1 MTRPQPLR
9 DWTEFERG
17 QIHRLEDFCTDK
29 AHWVVECSHTD
40 IGDPWCVIYDRWRQ
54 RVILHIARI
63 DMRYVVAFP
72 PSGSAITKPTL
83 VAAVEV
89 ALAKLRCL

>member
-1 MTRPQPLR
+1 MGSQRLR
-9 DWTEFERG
+9 YWTEFERG
-17 QIHRLEDFCTDK
+17 QIRRLEDLCTDR

-40 IGDPWCVIYDRWRQ
+40 AGDPWCIIYDRWRQ

-72 PSGSAITKPTL
+72 SDGSAVTKPTM
-83 VAAVEV
+83 VAAIEV
-89 ALAKLRCL
+89 ALTKLECL